1 LIQTF
6 QATDAAAE
14 ADDEAGEGPVP
25 ISRQPGSGLGEYFFL
40 GNHRELQKCPKTI
53 VEIIDLRKPW
63 LFRRQNLHP
72 NIIFLEAGPWI
83 LFYSKSCCLGV

>member
-25 ISRQPGSGLGEYFFL
+25 ISRQPGSGLGEFFFFKGTI
-40 GNHRELQKCPKTI
+40 GNSKNVQKPF
-53 VEIIDLRKPW
+53 W
-63 LFRRQNLHP
+63 
-72 NIIFLEAGPWI
+72 
-83 LFYSKSCCLGV
+83 KSLI